1 MKLSPILVTMMAGL
15 LTRPCLSFTPTIL
28 SSATRQQFYG
38 ASTKLFADAVAEET
52 AVKEAPAKKKV
63 RTRRIL
69 SGVQPTGSLHL
80 GNYLGAIKQWVEFQ
94 DTGKFADAESLEGE
108 EFKEDP
114 NVEIVNENFFCVVDL
129 HAITVPQDPGELEES
144 TLASAALYI
153 AAGEL
158 MVDNIVYLIN
168 VTCIPI

>member
-1 MKLSPILVTMMAGL
+1 MKVLSITLITMMAGL
-15 LTRPCLSFTPTIL
+15 YSRPCLSFAPKII
-28 SSATRQQFYG
+28 SSMTRQQQKSSFSS
-38 ASTKLFADAVAEET
+38 ASTKLFADAVTTEKET
-52 AVKEAPAKKKV
+52 SAAVAPPKKKV

-94 DTGKFADAESLEGE
+94 NTGKFAQAESLDGE
-108 EFKEDP
+108 EFKEEDE

-129 HAITVPQDPGELEES
+129 HAITVPQDPSELEES

-153 AAGEL
+153 AAGKSSN
-158 MVDNIVYLIN
+158 VIV
-168 VTCIPI
+168 